1 MIWLMAGLV
10 IVVAFTLVLFV
21 WLNRGNSIMPQAK
34 VDILELPAVML
45 TPASLVITV
54 PPSTESNN
62 ASRQSGFIRLT
73 FDADSWVKVTDNDGK
88 ILLSQLN
95 SSGSEQHLK
104 GKPPFSVIIGNI
116 SGVHLYY
123 QGRLVELAPFY
134 NGEIARLTLE

>member
-1 MIWLMAGLV
+1 
-10 IVVAFTLVLFV
+10 
-21 WLNRGNSIMPQAK
+21 MPQAK
-34 VDILELPAVML
+34 VDTLELPAVML
-45 TPASLVITV
+45 TPASVVIAV

-62 ASRQSGFIRLT
+62 ASRQSGSIRLT

-123 QGRLVELAPFY
+123 QGTLVELAPFY